1 MSDYEEPAAKMSKIE
16 MAPKE
21 HQDEL
26 DEGQEEW
33 LSEGILTDDDYN
45 PANEQELTNTS
56 QEDTMASMPDTADAS
71 HVGEKVFETDSKG
84 ENLEQDLNNLE
95 NSNQTEFPGEL
106 GAFLIRKTDVKAAE
120 SKKAESELDE
130 STKHSDDDGHDTDE
144 LLRML
149 GEDDSK
155 KEMKKSDHKRTQHSQ
170 SSDDDDEYIFEGAK
184 VARLKVAK
192 NAIMKKYPT
201 KAVPEEMSDRDGDSD
216 MEANVQEGNLM
227 ESDYSAWAS
236 ATPGGLKSSD
246 EGLTMKR
253 MFGVTKRANV
263 ASKSTARP
271 DIHAVKTVTNKMVSL
286 HRSSASDKSKV
297 TSTPISKSTSG
308 PKSKVQ
314 RPEPDEIIDEEEF
327 LEDDQFDLDEDLGS
341 SMEGEDEG
349 EGGQRLMRPERMD
362 EDAPS
367 DPDSHSDDDSLYDE
381 LPSSD
386 SDDLNEW
393 FTLDVRAERAGDY
406 IPLLG
411 AKAHQLL
418 LAEKQRVS
426 TRLST
431 LKQSMST
438 LNESSSQQAEMLR
451 RATLQLAE
459 LDAALKA

>member
-216 MEANVQEGNLM
+216 M
-227 ESDYSAWAS
+227 
-236 ATPGGLKSSD
+236 SSD

>member
-16 MAPKE
+16 MTPKE

-45 PANEQELTNTS
+45 PANEQESNPNTS
-56 QEDTMASMPDTADAS
+56 QEDTLASIPDTADAS
-71 HVGEKVFETDSKG
+71 YTNEKVLETDAKS
-84 ENLEQDLNNLE
+84 ENVEQDLDSME

-106 GAFLIRKTDVKAAE
+106 GAFLIRKTDVKAVE

-130 STKHSDDDGHDTDE
+130 STKYSDDDGHDTDE

-155 KEMKKSDHKRTQHSQ
+155 KEMKKVDHKQTQESQ

-216 MEANVQEGNLM
+216 M
-227 ESDYSAWAS
+227 
-236 ATPGGLKSSD
+236 SSD
-246 EGLTMKR
+246 EGLTVKR
-253 MFGVTKRANV
+253 MFGVTKRGNV
-263 ASKSTARP
+263 AAKSTARP

-286 HRSSASDKSKV
+286 QRSSASDKSKV

-308 PKSKVQ
+308 PKSQSKVQ

>member
-1 MSDYEEPAAKMSKIE
+1 MSEYEEPAAKMSKIE
-16 MAPKE
+16 TIPKE
-21 HQDEL
+21 HEDEL
-26 DEGQEEW
+26 DEGHEEW

-45 PANEQELTNTS
+45 PANEQDSIPNTS
-56 QEDTMASMPDTADAS
+56 QEDTLASVTDMAEIS
-71 HVGEKVFETDSKG
+71 HLNEKSQDMDIKS
-84 ENLEQDLNNLE
+84 ENVEKELDNMGS
-95 NSNQTEFPGEL
+95 SNQTEFPGEL
-106 GAFLIRKTDVKAAE
+106 GAFLIRKTDVKAVE
-120 SKKAESELDE
+120 SKKEESELDE
-130 STKHSDDDGHDTDE
+130 SMKHSDDDGHDTDE

-155 KEMKKSDHKRTQHSQ
+155 KEMKKVDQKRTQESQ

-201 KAVPEEMSDRDGDSD
+201 KAVPEEMSDKEGDSD
-216 MEANVQEGNLM
+216 I
-227 ESDYSAWAS
+227 
-236 ATPGGLKSSD
+236 SSD
-246 EGLTMKR
+246 EGLTVKR
-253 MFGVTKRANV
+253 MFGVPRRGNV
-263 ASKSTARP
+263 AAKSTARP
-271 DIHAVKTVTNKMVSL
+271 DINAVKTVTNKMVSL
-286 HRSSASDKSKV
+286 HRSSDKSKV
-297 TSTPISKSTSG
+297 TSTPISKTTSAL
-308 PKSKVQ
+308 KSQSKIQ
-314 RPEPDEIIDEEEF
+314 RPEPEEIIDEEEF

-341 SMEGEDEG
+341 SMEGEDDG
-349 EGGQRLMRPERMD
+349 AGGQRLMRPERMD

-367 DPDSHSDDDSLYDE
+367 DPDSQSDDDSLYDE

-393 FTLDVRAERAGDY
+393 FTLDVRSERAGDY

-426 TRLST
+426 SRLST

-438 LNESSSQQAEMLR
+438 LADSSAQQADLLR